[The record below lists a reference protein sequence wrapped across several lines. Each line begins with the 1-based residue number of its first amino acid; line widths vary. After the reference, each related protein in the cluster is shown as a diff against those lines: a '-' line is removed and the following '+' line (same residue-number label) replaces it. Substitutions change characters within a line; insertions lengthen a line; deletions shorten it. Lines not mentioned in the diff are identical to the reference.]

1 MIRRMMPLMLM
12 ALCLSRAEDT
22 IAGTW
27 DMTMDTPGGDRKASP
42 TFTLDGVKVGG
53 KWDASDVKG
62 TFEGGKLELEF
73 PLTSGEAGYS
83 APFKISA
90 RLEGG
95 VLKGTWSWSTYGGS
109 LTGKK
114 KP

>member
-1 MIRRMMPLMLM
+1 MIRRLILTM
-12 ALCLSRAEDT
+12 ALAVCLGGAEAT

-27 DMTMDTPGGDRKASP
+27 EMTMDTPGGDRKASP
-42 TFTLDGVKVGG
+42 TFTLEGTKVGG
-53 KWDASDVKG
+53 KWDTSDVKG
-62 TFEGGKLELEF
+62 TFESGKLELEF

-83 APFKISA
+83 AAFKVSA
-90 RLEGG
+90 KLEGG

-114 KP
+114 KQ